1 MTAGERAGD
10 WASNGGDMI
19 GNNTG
24 VGVVS
29 SVWGN
34 SILVTMPFSFVFVL
48 TLVLRVVLRLV
59 LRLELTLVL
68 TSALSFLG

>member
-10 WASNGGDMI
+10 RASRGGDMI
-19 GNNTG
+19 GNNTD
-24 VGVVS
+24 VGVS
-29 SVWGN
+29 CVWGN
-34 SILVTMPFSFVFVL
+34 SNLVTMPFSFVFVL